1 MVRTVRL
8 TGMDSL
14 IRPDPWHK
22 LAALT
27 PARIALGRA
36 GCSLP
41 TRAVLEFDLAHALAR
56 DAVHQPLDLADLVA
70 HWRAAGGGEALAVRS
85 RARDRLTYLQ
95 RPDLGRR
102 LDKDSADRLAAQAG
116 NDDLAIVLAD
126 GLSAPA
132 VQRHAL
138 PLVHA
143 LLPLLEGLRVAPL
156 VLAEQG
162 RVALGDEIGA
172 LLRVRLLLIL
182 LGERPGLSAPDSLGA
197 YLTFAPQIGR
207 LDAERNCVSNI
218 RDEGLP
224 PAAAAK
230 KLAWLLCKA
239 LTRKLT
245 GVELKDES
253 AMGQLE
259 SSCGKSSGML

>member
-1 MVRTVRL
+1 MSDL
-8 TGMDSL
+8 T
-14 IRPDPWHK
+14 RPDPWRQ

-27 PARIALGRA
+27 PARIALGRS

-41 TRAVLEFDLAHALAR
+41 TRAVLSFDLAHALAR
-56 DAVHQPLDLADLVA
+56 DAVHQPLDLAELA
-70 HWRAAGGGEALAVRS
+70 EQWHAAGGAPAIPVRS
-85 RARDRLTYLQ
+85 RAGDRLRYLQ

-102 LDKDSADRLAAQAG
+102 LDQASAASLRAHAG
-116 NDDLAIVLAD
+116 DFDLAIVLAD

-138 PLVHA
+138 PLVHT
-143 LLPLLEGLRVAPL
+143 LLPLLDGLRIAPL

-172 LLRVRLLLIL
+172 LLRASLVLIL

-197 YLTFAPQIGR
+197 YLTFAPQVGL
-207 LDAERNCVSNI
+207 LDAQRNCVSNI
-218 RDEGLP
+218 HNAGLP
-224 PAAAAK
+224 PAAAAG
-230 KLAWLLCKA
+230 KLAWLIREA
-239 LTRKLT
+239 LSRRLS

-253 AMGQLE
+253 ELRRMEKIVSPAAAG
-259 SSCGKSSGML
+259 